1 MREGEFEGTSLG
13 GGGGEGER
21 KGAGR
26 FTEKLPMG
34 TLFRLNPEG
43 VRFEGKS
50 ERETKSQIWGPPP
63 HPSKGGP
70 GGLRWVT
77 YLPSQDQEGEEED
90 EEGDSSHQFGLLQHP
105 WPEEATDQDC
115 PCPAPSRWPPPYPQC
130 PFSPQPP
137 SPFALWVDGS
147 G

>member
-1 MREGEFEGTSLG
+1 M
-13 GGGGEGER
+13 
-21 KGAGR
+21 
-26 FTEKLPMG
+26 
-34 TLFRLNPEG
+34 
-43 VRFEGKS
+43 
-50 ERETKSQIWGPPP
+50 
-63 HPSKGGP
+63 
-70 GGLRWVT
+70 T

-130 PFSPQPP
+130 PCSPQSP

-147 G
+147 GQGGKDSSAPLPGGLSTSVQWPCTPGVRGIRIEAGDEAVGQPGVGVQEEGAGGPQP